1 MCFIDDRSKDDI
13 NSVAEQDEFGPCL
26 VIICSCARKTVTEK
40 SDVRTSLCQAYN
52 FYFGEAGGRGKTL
65 EYICPWSFCHYMNI

>member
-1 MCFIDDRSKDDI
+1 MCFIDDRGKDDI
-13 NSVAEQDEFGPCL
+13 NSAERDEFGLCL
-26 VIICSCARKTVTEK
+26 VIIPSCARKTVTEK

-65 EYICPWSFCHYMNI
+65 EHICPWSFMNI